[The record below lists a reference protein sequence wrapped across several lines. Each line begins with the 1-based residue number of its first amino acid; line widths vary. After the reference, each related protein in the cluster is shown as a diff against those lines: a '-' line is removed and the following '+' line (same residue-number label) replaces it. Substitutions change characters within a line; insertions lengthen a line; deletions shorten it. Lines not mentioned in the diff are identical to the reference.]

1 MPKTNEVVPTVSAVD
16 PRQMLISAADA
27 QIIAAQARNRELA
40 AMRKQLDRE
49 TEANEETIRIANASI
64 DEARVSLQRSA
75 ELALTET
82 V

>member
-64 DEARVSLQRSA
+64 DEARASLQRSA